1 MKIAIV
7 AGEASGDQ
15 LAAALMAA
23 LRQRR
28 PDVEF
33 VGLGG
38 PAMQA
43 QGLRSWFDYGRLSVM
58 GLVEVLKHLPDLLR
72 LRRDLLARILAQKP
86 DVVIGVDAPDFNLG
100 LEKRC
105 KAAGLCTVHFVS
117 PSVWA
122 WREQRAARIAE
133 SADRVLCL
141 FPMEPPIYARYGV
154 DAVFVGHP
162 MADAVPLEPERAAAR
177 ATLGLDGDG
186 RVLAIL
192 PGSRLSEI
200 QRLLPVFLQ
209 AAARIRQ
216 GLPGIRFCIP
226 AADARCRQAIDAQ
239 LSIAGVDDVQVL
251 DGQARTAMI
260 AADAV
265 LLASGTAAL
274 EAMLCKRPMA
284 VAYRI
289 SPLTYRI
296 VTWLGL
302 LKVERFSLPNAL
314 SGRDLV
320 PELMQDDCTPERI
333 ADTLLPMLTRDTP
346 DPALLAEYTRLHQL
360 LRQDAAGRA
369 ADAVLELIGG
379 GRA

>member
-7 AGEASGDQ
+7 AGETSGDQ

-105 KAAGLCTVHFVS
+105 KAAGLRTVHFVS

-122 WREQRAARIAE
+122 WREKRAARIAE

-177 ATLGLDGDG
+177 AALGLGG
-186 RVLAIL
+186 HERVLAIL

-209 AAARIRQ
+209 AATRIRQ
-216 GLPGIRFCIP
+216 RLAGIRFCIP
-226 AADARCRQAIDAQ
+226 AADARCRQTIDAQ
-239 LSIAGVDDVQVL
+239 LTAAGIDDVQVL

-296 VTWLGL
+296 VKLFGL

-314 SGRDLV
+314 SGRALV

-369 ADAVLELIGG
+369 ADAVLERVGG
-379 GRA
+379 ARP

>member
-320 PELMQDDCTPERI
+320 PELMQDNCTPERI

-369 ADAVLELIGG
+369 ADAVLERVGG
-379 GRA
+379 ARP

>member
-23 LRQRR
+23 LHQRR

-33 VGLGG
+33 IGMGG

-72 LRRDLLARILAQKP
+72 LRKQLLARILEEKP
-86 DVVIGVDAPDFNLG
+86 DAVIGVDAPDFNLG

-105 KAAGLCTVHFVS
+105 KAAGLRTVHFVS

-122 WREQRAARIAE
+122 WRESRAARIAE

-162 MADAVPLEPERAAAR
+162 MADAVPLEPDRAAAR
-177 ATLGLDGDG
+177 TALGLDGHG
-186 RVLAIL
+186 RVLAVL

-209 AAARIRQ
+209 AVARIRQ
-216 GLPGIRFCIP
+216 RLPDLRVCIP

-239 LSIAGVDDVQVL
+239 LTAAGAGDVQVL

-260 AADAV
+260 AAETV

-289 SPLTYRI
+289 APLTYRI
-296 VTWLGL
+296 VKLFGL

-333 ADTLLPMLTRDTP
+333 ADTLLPMLARETP
-346 DPALLAEYTRLHQL
+346 DPALLAEYTRLHHL
-360 LRQDAAGRA
+360 LKQDAAGRA

-379 GRA
+379 GRT